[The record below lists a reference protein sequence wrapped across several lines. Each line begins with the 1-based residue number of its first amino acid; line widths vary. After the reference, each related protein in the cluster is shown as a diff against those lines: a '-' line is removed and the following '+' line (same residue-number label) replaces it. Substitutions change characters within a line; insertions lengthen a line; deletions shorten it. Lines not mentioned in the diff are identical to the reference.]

1 MDFLSNAVRRVGM
14 RRALFG
20 AYSRWR
26 SADLTGKLIA
36 LLIGLACAVC
46 PTPAA
51 DEGYEK
57 SGFVRASRS
66 ESVRFQFVSVDAH
79 ADVAAVIVTHNSA
92 TDISPLVDDLRVA
105 AASLRLRVIVVDNQS
120 SDGTADIVRTHM
132 DVKLI
137 ESAENLGYAGGINAG
152 QPFAEPCDAVLI
164 LNPDL
169 ALAPDTV
176 TRLLAAAKPD
186 RIGAVVPL
194 MLGADGATFF
204 SLRREPSLTRAIGD
218 ALLGGKIRWRPG
230 FLSHTDARARSYVE
244 VHEVD
249 WATGAALLIPAAIAR
264 EVGAWNEEFFLYS
277 EEIDYLR
284 RIRESGRVVRF
295 EPSAVVEHRGRG
307 SGASPELA
315 ILMAVN
321 RVRYVERHHG
331 RAYAALFRAVA
342 ALAEGLRSRNAVHR
356 RTLTFLLNRSRWNE
370 LPNSM
375 KMISRQQLS
384 GPRRMRYRDNASV
397 QRTAGDQTYP
407 RPVESSGS

>member
-1 MDFLSNAVRRVGM
+1 M
-14 RRALFG
+14 
-20 AYSRWR
+20 
-26 SADLTGKLIA
+26 
-36 LLIGLACAVC
+36 
-46 PTPAA
+46 
-51 DEGYEK
+51 
-57 SGFVRASRS
+57 
-66 ESVRFQFVSVDAH
+66 
-79 ADVAAVIVTHNSA
+79 
-92 TDISPLVDDLRVA
+92 
-105 AASLRLRVIVVDNQS
+105 
-120 SDGTADIVRTHM
+120 
-132 DVKLI
+132 
-137 ESAENLGYAGGINAG
+137 
-152 QPFAEPCDAVLI
+152 
-164 LNPDL
+164 
-169 ALAPDTV
+169 
-176 TRLLAAAKPD
+176 
-186 RIGAVVPL
+186 
-194 MLGADGATFF
+194 
-204 SLRREPSLTRAIGD
+204 
-218 ALLGGKIRWRPG
+218 
-230 FLSHTDARARSYVE
+230 
-244 VHEVD
+244 HEVD